1 MFEQQKEKA
10 AVNQTY
16 QKAKKHVQENT
27 VLYSCAAGI
36 LIGSAA
42 TLMLARPKLDI
53 TLVVTNY

>member
-1 MFEQQKEKA
+1 MFDQQKERA

-16 QKAKKHVQENT
+16 QKAKKHVQENR
-27 VLYSCAAGI
+27 VAYAFGAGI

-42 TLMLARPKLDI
+42 ALVLARPKLDV